1 MKGFL
6 TIIQLIL
13 AKIDNWLRWF
23 IGGYDHLLYVLLMFV
38 IINYITF
45 IMCSI
50 VDKKKFSSV
59 GLKGIFQKVLIFILV
74 GIGNMLDTQVISTR
88 SALRIVIIFFYLYN
102 EGISILKNAEYLG
115 MPIPAKLKTVLK
127 QLHSIADQI
136 SK

>member
-1 MKGFL
+1 MKVFL

-74 GIGNMLDTQVISTR
+74 GIGNMLDTQVISTG
-88 SALRIVIIFFYLYN
+88 SALRIVIIFSTFTTRGFPSLKMQN
-102 EGISILKNAEYLG
+102 ILECPFLPN
-115 MPIPAKLKTVLK
+115 
-127 QLHSIADQI
+127 
-136 SK
+136 